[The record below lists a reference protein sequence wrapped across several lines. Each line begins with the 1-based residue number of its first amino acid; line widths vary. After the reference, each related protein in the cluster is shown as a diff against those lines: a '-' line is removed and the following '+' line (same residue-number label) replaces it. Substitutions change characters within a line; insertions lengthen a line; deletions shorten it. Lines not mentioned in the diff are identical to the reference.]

1 MSHAHVTPVDITCV
15 RHSHVHVTMC
25 TSLTCTRHS
34 HVHVTMC
41 TSPCVRHSHVHVT
54 HMYTSLTC
62 TCHHV
67 YVTMC
72 TSLTCT
78 RHSHV
83 HVTHMY
89 TSHVHVT
96 CGHML
101 PALQA
106 LEKERDVAEDRLKI
120 EQTQRD
126 SIEKLRQ
133 RNKELEKQLRELCD
147 SQVCMC
153 VCLHV

>member
-41 TSPCVRHSHVHVT
+41 
-54 HMYTSLTC
+54 M
-62 TCHHV
+62 
-67 YVTMC
+67 
-72 TSLTCT
+72 
-78 RHSHV
+78 
-83 HVTHMY
+83 
-89 TSHVHVT
+89 SHVHVT